1 MSNIGPRTS
10 SKRWKIAALILAIP
24 VFVLAAELFLRLIPV
39 ETHYENR
46 FFLLNRSLDYPE
58 IFLRDSK
65 LFWKFRPDQTITSKF
80 FEGRTYRINSSGF
93 RGEEIPPA
101 SDKVRIIA
109 LGNSCTFGW
118 GMNDDAVFIN
128 QLGAMINGDGQLPPV
143 EIINAGIP
151 GYSSFQ
157 GRRFLVSDI
166 APLKPDIALIM
177 FAWNDQWAAA
187 DNIPDKDIQFAS
199 QAVLDIQNFFAR
211 FKLYGVLRRL
221 ILSATEESLDDKL
234 NKENPVYRVGLDD
247 FYANLNTMV
256 QYCIH
261 EGIIPILMTSPI
273 PALEKYYPPGSRSPM
288 HVYHHYYNLQTRDV
302 ARNSKSILI
311 DLAAEFDKY
320 DDLYD
325 DAPKDPI
332 HFNAKGHKLAAE
344 LIFKYLKENSYLLAK

>member
-1 MSNIGPRTS
+1 MSNIKPRTS
-10 SKRWKIAALILAIP
+10 SKKWKIAALILAIP
-24 VFVLAAELFLRLIPV
+24 VFVLAAEMFLRLIPV

-58 IFLRDSK
+58 IFWRDSK
-65 LFWKFRPDQTITSKF
+65 LFWKFRPDQTITSNF

-101 SDKVRIIA
+101 SDKVRIVA

-118 GMNDDAVFIN
+118 GMDDDAVFIN

-166 APLKPDIALIM
+166 APLRPDIALIM

-221 ILSATEESLDDKL
+221 ILSATEESLDNKL

-311 DLAAEFDKY
+311 DLAAEFDMY

-332 HFNAKGHKLAAE
+332 HFNAKGHKLVAE